1 MPPKHA
7 DAPLIQPNS
16 NANTRSWEASESLV
30 RMGAPNWG
38 WRGVRRLHYIIRVD
52 FPKGAKGNLMRATS
66 IKFTVLLATSF
77 CMSHT
82 ISADAAYTLS
92 FEEVSGNVIA
102 TGSGSINLSD
112 LIFDTTIASNQLH
125 IIPTSA
131 SLLVGAALLGPVDV
145 YGGISGPSSFGSG
158 TGQFSITGSGDLVGF
173 NGPAGLL
180 DVPHGYISGDP
191 LSSSTTFLFES
202 FAFLGL
208 APGAYVSSWGT
219 GAGADTFTVDIGPVG
234 PAVPE
239 PSTWAMM
246 LLGFASLGYA
256 GYRKARAPSAA

>member
-1 MPPKHA
+1 MVTGKLRSHSA
-7 DAPLIQPNS
+7 LLRAP
-16 NANTRSWEASESLV
+16 
-30 RMGAPNWG
+30 
-38 WRGVRRLHYIIRVD
+38 
-52 FPKGAKGNLMRATS
+52 GAKGHLMKATS
-66 IKFTVLLATSF
+66 IKFTVLLATVF
-77 CMSHT
+77 GMSHAT
-82 ISADAAYTLS
+82 LADAAYILS
-92 FEEVSGNVIA
+92 FEEVGSNVIA

-112 LIFDTTIASNQLH
+112 LSFDTTIASNQLH
-125 IIPTSA
+125 IIPTNA
-131 SLLVGAALLGPVDV
+131 VLLVGAAFEGPVDV
-145 YGGISGPSSFGSG
+145 YGSVSGPSSFGPG
-158 TGQFSITGSGDLVGF
+158 TGQFSINGSGDLVGF

-180 DVPHGYISGDP
+180 DVPQGYISGNP

-208 APGAYVSSWGT
+208 TPGAYVYSWGT

-246 LLGFASLGYA
+246 LIGFAGLSYA